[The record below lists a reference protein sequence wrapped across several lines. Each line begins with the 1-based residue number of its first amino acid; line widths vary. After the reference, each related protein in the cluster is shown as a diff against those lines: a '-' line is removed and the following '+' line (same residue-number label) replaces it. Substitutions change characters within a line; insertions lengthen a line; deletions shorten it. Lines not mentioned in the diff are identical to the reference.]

1 MNTRFKVLFLLVGT
15 TLGGWLA
22 CQKNAP
28 DYRQWTEYLGGPE
41 RNHYSTLSQITRDNV
56 HQLQVAWTYTMPDSG
71 QLQTN
76 PIVVDGV
83 LYGITPSVQAFALD
97 AATGRELWRFG
108 DPLKVWHSTGR
119 GVAYW
124 SEGDDKRILH
134 TIGPRLY
141 ALDARTGMPIS
152 TFGEGGFVDLHT
164 GLPEVAQAKFIISN
178 TPGTIYKNLI
188 IMPLRV
194 SEDADAAPG
203 DIRAFDV
210 KTGQL
215 AWTFHT
221 IPHPGEMGYGTFPD
235 DAYQNTYTGAA
246 NNWAGMAVDTERGI
260 VYVPTGSASY
270 DFYGGFRAGK
280 NLFSNC
286 LLALDA
292 PTGKLRWHYQFV
304 HHDIWDRDAPAP
316 PNLLTINPFGEKID
330 VVAQVT
336 KQGYVYV
343 FDRVTGRP
351 IFPIDEVAVPPSAL
365 KGEQAWETQPIPR
378 KPAPYARQ
386 VTELTEADIPHYV
399 ANRESLVQKFR
410 SYRKDRYA
418 PPSLEGTL
426 LFPGYDGGAEW
437 GGAAVDVET
446 GVMYVNAN
454 EMAWVLQ
461 MTPQPEAGALD
472 NLSPGEKIYATK
484 CANCHKPNLTGDA
497 QSGYP
502 NLKNIADRRNKTFVN
517 QIVSNGKGM
526 MPGFP
531 ALSAEEKNALI
542 DFLFDEEKKEVGGDA
557 TPSGLAADPRT
568 RLPFKST
575 GYNKFLDTNGLPAF
589 SPPYGTL
596 TAIDLNSGQHLWR
609 IPFGED
615 ERLKPLGVHNSGVE
629 NYGGAVVTQNGL
641 LFIAATKDGKF
652 RCFDKKTGQLLWETT
667 LPAAAFATPAMYE
680 VNGKQYIA
688 LPCGGTKLGTPKGN
702 TYVAFALP

>member
-1 MNTRFKVLFLLVGT
+1 MKISSIFAIALLT
-15 TLGGWLA
+15 ATAA
-22 CQKNAP
+22 CKQDKS
-28 DYRQWTEYLGGPE
+28 YTQWSEYLGGPE
-41 RNHYSTLSQITRDNV
+41 RNHYSTLSQITPENV
-56 HQLQVAWTYTMPDSG
+56 HQLQIAWTYSMPDSG
-71 QLQTN
+71 QMQTN

-83 LYGITPSVQAFALD
+83 LYAISPSVQAFALD
-97 AATGRELWRFG
+97 AATGKEIWRFG

-119 GVAYW
+119 GVVYW
-124 SEGDDKRILH
+124 EEGNDKRILH
-134 TIGPRLY
+134 TIGPKLY
-141 ALDARTGMPIS
+141 ALDARTGQPIP
-152 TFGEGGFVDLHT
+152 TFGEGGSVDLHT
-164 GLPEVAQAKFIISN
+164 GLPAIARDKFIISN
-178 TPGTIYKNLI
+178 TPGTLYRDLL

-194 SEDADAAPG
+194 SEDVDAAPG
-203 DIRAFDV
+203 DIRAFNV

-221 IPHPGEMGYGTFPD
+221 IPHPGELGYGTFPY
-235 DAYQNTYTGAA
+235 DAHENTYTGAA
-246 NNWAGMAVDTERGI
+246 NNWAGMAVDRERGI

-270 DFYGGFRAGK
+270 DFYGGHRPGS

-292 PTGKLRWHYQFV
+292 STGERLWHRQLT
-304 HHDIWDRDAPAP
+304 HHDIWDRDLPAP
-316 PNLLTINPFGEKID
+316 PNLLTIHRFGEKMD
-330 VVAQVT
+330 VVAQTT

-343 FDRVTGRP
+343 FDRVTGASV
-351 IFPIDEVAVPPSAL
+351 FPIDEVPVPLSTLP
-365 KGEQAWETQPIPR
+365 GENAWETQPIPR

-386 VTELTEADIPHYV
+386 VTELRESDIPAYIADRAEV
-399 ANRESLVQKFR
+399 VQKFR
-410 SYRKDRYA
+410 WYRKEMYA
-418 PPSLEGTL
+418 PPSLQGTL

-461 MTPQPEAGALD
+461 MKAQPQADALS
-472 NLSPGEKIYATK
+472 NLSPGEKIYAIK
-484 CANCHKPNLTGDA
+484 CATCHKPKLEGNAG
-497 QSGYP
+497 SGYP
-502 NLKNIADRRNKTFVN
+502 SLRNIAARRDKAFVN
-517 QIVSNGKGM
+517 QIIANGKGM

-531 ALSAEEKNALI
+531 ILSAEEKSALVS
-542 DFLFDEEKKEVGGDA
+542 FLFDEEKKEVGGVVADA
-557 TPSGLAADPRT
+557 GTADPRT
-568 RLPFKST
+568 LIPFKST
-575 GYNKFLDTNGLPAF
+575 GYNKFLDANGIPAF

-596 TAIDLNSGQHLWR
+596 TAIDLNSGEHLWR
-609 IPFGED
+609 IPLGED
-615 ERLKPLGVHNSGVE
+615 ERLKKFGIENSGVE

-641 LFIAATKDGKF
+641 LFIAATRDGKF
-652 RCFDKKTGQLLWETT
+652 RCFDKKTGKLLLETT